1 MLRPDPTLPRPRNAG
16 TKVLSFGLIGV
27 LNTVADATAF
37 ALLFWLGL
45 PVLVANFLAWTC
57 GVTLSY
63 NLNSRFTF
71 QDRRNRGQAPAWLR
85 FAATGGAVNLL
96 CSTLLL
102 SGMSDVIGIW
112 PAKAL
117 AVAIGAVL
125 GFLAARWSIEGKA

>member
-1 MLRPDPTLPRPRNAG
+1 VVRPDPILPRPRDTE
-16 TKVLSFGLIGV
+16 TKALSFGLIGV

-37 ALLFWLGL
+37 ALLLWLGL
-45 PVLVANFLAWTC
+45 PVLAANLLAWMC

-71 QDRRNRGQAPAWLR
+71 QDRRNRGRAPAWLR
-85 FAATGGAVNLL
+85 FAATGGAVNPL

-102 SGMSDVIGIW
+102 SGLSDVIGIW

>member
-1 MLRPDPTLPRPRNAG
+1 VVRPDLILPRPCDTG
-16 TKVLSFGLIGV
+16 TKALSFGLIGV
-27 LNTVADATAF
+27 LNTVVDATAF
-37 ALLFWLGL
+37 ALLLWLGL
-45 PVLVANFLAWTC
+45 PVLAANFLAWMC

-71 QDRRNRGQAPAWLR
+71 QDRRNRGRAPAWLR

-102 SGMSDVIGIW
+102 SGLSDVIGIW

-125 GFLAARWSIEGKA
+125 GFRAARWSIEGKA